1 MRKINRREFI
11 KYSRLDEPHA
21 LFIPGM
27 FDSGPLMPG
36 KLLF

>member
-21 LFIPGM
+21 L
-27 FDSGPLMPG
+27 
-36 KLLF
+36 LFRGYSTAAP